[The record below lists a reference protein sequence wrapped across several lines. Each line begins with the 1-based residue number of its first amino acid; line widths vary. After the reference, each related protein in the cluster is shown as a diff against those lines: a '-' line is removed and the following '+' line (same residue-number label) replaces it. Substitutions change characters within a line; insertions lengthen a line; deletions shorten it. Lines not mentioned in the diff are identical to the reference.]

1 MGRAVTTPTL
11 TIVMPAY
18 NEAARLPMATLV
30 AFLAEHPDVAIL
42 VVDDGSTDATAELV
56 EAGRRQAPDR
66 LQLLRLPENRG
77 KGEAVRL
84 GLLHAMDGGAAAV
97 GYLDAD
103 LAAPLE
109 TMLALDRTLSAHP
122 GVQLVI
128 GSRVKL
134 LGWNIRRSE
143 LRHYAGRV
151 FATCAS
157 LTLSLPVYDTQC
169 GAKLLRPG
177 PMVRELLA
185 APFLSRWLFD
195 VELIARMR
203 DRLGAAALREEP
215 IAAWAD
221 AGGSRLGLQDFVRA
235 PFELLRIRRRYPPRR
250 SSPPPPTP

>member
-1 MGRAVTTPTL
+1 MTVPAL

-18 NEAARLPMATLV
+18 NEASRLRLATLL
-30 AFLAEHPDVAIL
+30 AFLRQHPDVAIL
-42 VVDDGSTDATAELV
+42 VVDDGSTDGTSRMVEEGQR
-56 EAGRRQAPDR
+56 EAGGR
-66 LQLLRLPENRG
+66 LHVLRLPANRG

-84 GLLHAMDGGAAAV
+84 GLLQAMDGGATAV

-109 TMLALDRTLSAHP
+109 TMLGLHQVLAAQASL
-122 GVQLVI
+122 QLVI

-134 LGWNIRRSE
+134 LGWGIRRSE

-169 GAKLLRPG
+169 GAKLLRTSP
-177 PMVRELLA
+177 VAREVLA
-185 APFLSRWLFD
+185 TPFLSRWLFD
-195 VELIARMR
+195 VELIARLR
-203 DRLGAAALREEP
+203 DRAGAAALREEP
-215 IAAWAD
+215 IDTWAD
-221 AGGSRLGLQDFVRA
+221 AGGSRLGMWDFFRA